1 MSSEYG
7 ATNVPAG
14 TIKKGFNVYSGRNF
28 TGLQKP
34 DYKRS
39 RNNPECRGDGKSCR
53 GEQINKDIF
62 TADGKTN
69 VGKHRDLCCESLGG
83 GFFGTDYKSNCGNCE
98 FKGSGNGYDSDA
110 RAGWISSFKVPVGM
124 YLGVSGS
131 GPEATCGGHTK
142 YYGWGHGSTYNKN
155 LPFDVATGCAGGWNM
170 GQEQFPETVNNYTFK
185 NTANKDAKSN
195 KCWVGVDPSPYENNV
210 GCTRAGVNKE
220 IFCQMGDYALN
231 QSLCKDTCKDAR
243 KEGDGTWWC
252 KNALDRLCAGVP
264 GEPLK
269 RDNNGNLV
277 KVGKQPLFN
286 NSMCINYCGS
296 AESSTC
302 RDIKTKAC
310 SQNGPEAWLNDPKVA
325 PYCNIYW
332 KNNPN
337 SIAMS
342 KVCKDVMKD
351 QSSGQS
357 VFSDK
362 GCGYLCRG
370 GVSDVDKVWCR
381 DRRKDYCTHS
391 VDQMLTKDCAEFCEK
406 DPEACE
412 NFLSQMCKDFN
423 IKTEDDLKKP
433 VPPTG
438 YDIAHWCGCM
448 MPSTYYREKIEEN
461 FDRLR
466 DFGYDVTVAAGLD
479 REPECSYPLCVE
491 GSIMTDSQRRN
502 KENQRCKQCVQIMLQ
517 KFTDSTIIDGNVSGS
532 QDGNCVKIKKIEE
545 KNGDPLPPGIY
556 RLADTVNYYHVKENG
571 TYCKIQSLVEANNL
585 AQKLGG
591 TIETVDKIPLSNAF
605 SGNCEVVNYDASG
618 LEVDPTTEEENI
630 TEEDTDVGA
639 IVGGIIGVLAVIGVG
654 VAIGIA
660 VKNKKNS

>member
-1 MSSEYG
+1 MSSDYG

-14 TIKKGFNVYSGRNF
+14 TIKKGFDVYSGINF

-39 RNNPECRGDGKSCR
+39 RSNSKCAGDGKSCR
-53 GEQINKDIF
+53 GEKIIKDIF
-62 TADGKTN
+62 TADDKTN
-69 VGKHRDLCCESLGG
+69 VGEHRDLCCEKYIPFHDRS
-83 GFFGTDYKSNCGNCE
+83 DCGNCE
-98 FKGSGNGYDSDA
+98 FNGSGDGYDTDA
-110 RAGWISSFKVPVGM
+110 KAGWISGFKVPVGM
-124 YLGVSGS
+124 QLAVSGS
-131 GPEATCGGHTK
+131 GIEARCGNTNM
-142 YYGWGHGSTYNKN
+142 YGWGHGTLYNKN
-155 LPFDVATGCAGGWNM
+155 VPFDVATGCAGGWNM
-170 GQEQFPETVNNYTFK
+170 GQEKFPETVNDYTFK
-185 NTANKDAKSN
+185 NVASKDEKSN
-195 KCWVGVDPSPYENNV
+195 KCWVGVDPTAHQNNV
-210 GCTRAGVNKE
+210 GCTRAGINKE
-220 IFCQMGDYALN
+220 IFCQMGDYAFS
-231 QSLCKDTCKDAR
+231 QPVCKDTCKNVK

-252 KNALDRLCAGVP
+252 KNSLDRLCAGVP

-286 NSMCINYCGS
+286 NDMCKKYCDS

-310 SQNGPEAWLNDPKVA
+310 SQNGPETWLSDPNVA

-351 QSSGQS
+351 RGSGQS

-370 GVSDVDKVWCR
+370 GVSEVDKVWCR
-381 DRRKDYCTHS
+381 DRKKDYCTHS
-391 VDQMLTKDCAEFCEK
+391 IDQMLTKDCAEFCEK

-412 NFLSQMCKDFN
+412 SFLSQMCKDLN
-423 IKTEDDLKKP
+423 IKTEDDLKKS

-448 MPSTYYREKIEEN
+448 MPSTYYREKIEKN
-461 FDRLR
+461 FDKLR

-479 REPECSYPLCVE
+479 REPECSYPLCIE

-502 KENQRCKQCVQIMLQ
+502 KENQRCKQCVQVMLQ
-517 KFTDSTIIDGNVSGS
+517 KFTNSTIIDGNVTGN
-532 QDGNCVKIKKIEE
+532 QDNKCVKITKVEE
-545 KNGDPLPPGIY
+545 NEGDPLPPGVY
-556 RLADTVNYYHVKENG
+556 RLADTVNYYKVKENG
-571 TYCKIQSLVEANNL
+571 THCKIQSLVEANRL
-585 AQKLGG
+585 AQELGVV
-591 TIETVDKIPLSNAF
+591 IETVDKIPLSNAF
-605 SGNCEVVNYDASG
+605 NGNCEVVNYNTDD
-618 LEVDPTTEEENI
+618 LETEPNVKEENTS
-630 TEEDTDVGA
+630 TESDTNVGA
-639 IVGGIIGVLAVIGVG
+639 IVGGVVG
-654 VAIGIA
+654 VAVVAA
-660 VKNKKNS
+660 VVAAAVVIKKNKSK